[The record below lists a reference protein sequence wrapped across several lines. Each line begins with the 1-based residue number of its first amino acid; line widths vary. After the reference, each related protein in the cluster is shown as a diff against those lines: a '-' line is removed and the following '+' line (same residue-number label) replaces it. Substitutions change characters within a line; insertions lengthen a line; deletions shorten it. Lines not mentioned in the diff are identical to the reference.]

1 MTIIEKSQEVH
12 RNAVEHG
19 WYDDKV
25 CHDTT
30 MSNVIGEVAET
41 MGAIANNRADDR
53 CDKGI
58 DLTNLEEEIADVDLR
73 TLDYIGYLRYASF
86 VIYDD
91 PVIRERIQFLF
102 KGKSDG
108 AMIGTLIKSIVHN
121 FRSGTGYDY
130 ILAMVEEYAIIK
142 GVDLERA
149 VMVKHEYNKTR
160 PFKHGGK
167 KF

>member
-19 WYDDKV
+19 WYDDKT
-25 CHDTT
+25 CHDTK
-30 MSNVIGEVAET
+30 MALVVGEVIET
-41 MGAIANNRADDR
+41 MDAIANNRADDR

-58 DLTNLEEEIADVDLR
+58 DLTNLEEEIADVYLR
-73 TLDYIGYLRYASF
+73 TLDYIGHLRYASF
-86 VIYDD
+86 VRYDD

-108 AMIGTLIKSIVHN
+108 AMIGTLIKSIVRN
-121 FRSGTGYDY
+121 FGSGTGYDY

-149 VMVKHEYNKTR
+149 VMVKHEYNKGR
-160 PFKHGGK
+160 AYRHGNK